1 MNEEQ
6 PPLEPIP
13 PSDPPG
19 AAQENGDGAA
29 GTTASP
35 EPGSTVESS
44 SSPKDAQPIDPV
56 PSQDPMAWLVEHW
69 RREGWD
75 YDRKSGELW
84 CEEDDG
90 FSLRLAVIN
99 ACRVVFTSDY
109 GKWYREEDV
118 ATVGEVAHRLSEGK
132 VGEAVSEDR
141 PSVGS
146 IGSTPMAPQVAEI
159 DAVPDEAATEGSAVI
174 PFPCDAL
181 PPLIAEYISTCARS
195 VDCDPAMVGLPFICS
210 LAAAIGNSAKIRVK
224 EGFEQPAVVWGMV
237 IAESGSAKSPAA
249 DHGLRPLRSVNAGF
263 AVEDREAQAKYRQD
277 KLKHDQAIDE
287 WRKSMNGYPPE
298 EPKRPVSRLLV
309 VNTRRWRESPI
320 TCRVPQAES

>member
-90 FSLRLAVIN
+90 FSLRLAVIQ
-99 ACRVVFTSDY
+99 AGRVVFTSDY
-109 GKWYREEDV
+109 GKWYSEKDV
-118 ATVGEVAHRLSEGK
+118 ATVGEVAHRL
-132 VGEAVSEDR
+132 
-141 PSVGS
+141 
-146 IGSTPMAPQVAEI
+146 
-159 DAVPDEAATEGSAVI
+159 
-174 PFPCDAL
+174 
-181 PPLIAEYISTCARS
+181 
-195 VDCDPAMVGLPFICS
+195 
-210 LAAAIGNSAKIRVK
+210 
-224 EGFEQPAVVWGMV
+224 
-237 IAESGSAKSPAA
+237 
-249 DHGLRPLRSVNAGF
+249 
-263 AVEDREAQAKYRQD
+263 
-277 KLKHDQAIDE
+277 
-287 WRKSMNGYPPE
+287 
-298 EPKRPVSRLLV
+298 
-309 VNTRRWRESPI
+309 
-320 TCRVPQAES
+320 